1 MSEIAHDEINEND
14 NTSQSEL
21 IEENG
26 NTDIHSDILDNK
38 DEFSDDEA
46 QIPVGVT
53 DTMFTA
59 TDFLEDNERQNILN
73 VALAEGNRPLSVF
86 RDKNCE
92 ELPYPFLDQHVLKLS
107 SIC

>member
-1 MSEIAHDEINEND
+1 MSEIALDEINEND

-92 ELPYPFLDQHVLKLS
+92 ELAYPFLDQHVLKLS